1 MTETI
6 PVESA
11 MDSADELIQIETSYG
26 VFWTRENDFVNDQL
40 KNFGGH
46 QRSEL
51 GMIRSLSRK
60 GDVLLDVGAHIGT
73 FCIPLAQHVGESGR
87 IFAFEPIPDS
97 HRILEKNIAENNLAG
112 RATAINALISDDAS
126 DYKVHISHDHT
137 SAAYFVPVEDTK
149 DQQEPPANTGEARDS
164 GATAIHLDSWGLKGE
179 APLERL
185 DVIKVDT
192 EGMELR
198 VLRSAAGLIER
209 FRPVIMAEMSGAHL
223 ARSGDS
229 VKEVGKFLRKRG
241 YRFYRNLGP
250 RHAQNEEFELAKLW
264 NPVHV
269 SELYDLV
276 AVHAESD
283 RHPSKARSALPA
295 FLRWIW
301 TRSISLLGAV
311 KRRLFG

>member
-1 MTETI
+1 
-6 PVESA
+6 
-11 MDSADELIQIETSYG
+11 MDSADKLIQIETPYG

-40 KNFGGH
+40 RNFGGH

-51 GMIRSLSRK
+51 GMIRSLSRE
-60 GDVLLDVGAHIGT
+60 GDVVLDVGAHIGT
-73 FCIPLAQHVGESGR
+73 FCIPLAQHIGDSGR
-87 IFAFEPIPDS
+87 LFAFEPMPSS
-97 HRILEKNIAENNLAG
+97 HRILEKNIAENDLAG

-126 DYKVHISHDHT
+126 EYQAHISHDHT
-137 SAAYFVPVEDTK
+137 SAAYFVPAGSAA
-149 DQQEPPANTGEARDS
+149 DQQKSAADTGEAGNS
-164 GATAIHLDSWGLKGE
+164 AVATIHLDNWGLESK

-185 DVIKVDT
+185 DVMKVDT

-209 FRPVIMAEMSGAHL
+209 FRPVVMVEISGDFL

-229 VKEVGKFLRKRG
+229 VREIERFLRKHG

-250 RHAQNEEFELAKLW
+250 RHAHNEEFELAKLW
-264 NPVHV
+264 SPAHV
-269 SELYDLV
+269 SDLYDLV
-276 AVHAESD
+276 AVHPESD
-283 RHPSKARSALPA
+283 RHPNKARSALPA

-301 TRSISLLGAV
+301 TRSNNLLGAI